1 MTNDTAPAVVLLTED
16 EALVRMYAAEV
27 LIEEGRY
34 KVLEAANADEAMT
47 ILHVR
52 PDVRVLCSD
61 IDMPGS
67 MDGIALARVVDMK
80 WPGIGIVLTSG
91 RQRLRPGEVPSK
103 VRFLEKPYTPAALLT
118 VVQELINGN
127 RPIVMPSKEAPALE
141 QGAPFLPVGIK
152 IDQPHTGIGADG
164 GLAQPLQEP
173 GK

>member
-1 MTNDTAPAVVLLTED
+1 MTNNIAPAVVLLTED

-27 LIEEGRY
+27 LIEEGGY

-67 MDGIALARVVDMK
+67 MDGVALARVVDMK
-80 WPGIGIVLTSG
+80 WPGIGVVLTSG
-91 RQRLRPGEVPSK
+91 RHRLRPGEVPSK
-103 VRFLEKPYTPAALLT
+103 VRFLEKPYTPAALLR
-118 VVQELINGN
+118 VVRELIDGSQ
-127 RPIVMPSKEAPALE
+127 PITVSPKAAPTLE
-141 QGAPFLPVGIK
+141 QSAPFLPVGIN

-173 GK
+173 EK